1 MTEHEQAAL
10 SAKYVPRQFAFVPV
24 TDQLIAIFESYGSRR
39 DLLCFLPP
47 EEIGRY
53 VTEDYQRQRELQ
65 VAAFQ
70 YDLSIN
76 LNIDFPE
83 IDLEIDL

>member
-10 SAKYVPRQFAFVPV
+10 SAKYVPRQFAFVSV
-24 TDQLIAIFESYGSRR
+24 TDQLIAVFKSYGSRR

-47 EEIGRY
+47 EEIGRF
-53 VTEDYQRQRELQ
+53 VAEDYQRQRALQ
-65 VAAFQ
+65 VAAPQ
-70 YDLSIN
+70 YDLN
-76 LNIDFPE
+76 LDFPE